1 MSIATKYGDHGLTC
15 LSFGPKVM
23 KDHARIEANGA
34 VDELCSYLGIARS
47 LVKIK
52 ATKIMIESVQ
62 RDLFTICA
70 EIAAGPAASRLK
82 TRIGIYDVNRLNA
95 MVEEIEKLKVCKYG
109 PGFYLPGQ
117 DFISSV
123 LDISRS
129 VARRA
134 ERRVVTLKKRKML
147 KNAHITA
154 YLNRLSD
161 LLYLLVRR
169 HEKSH
174 CKL

>member
-1 MSIATKYGDHGLTC
+1 MSIATKRGDHGLTC

-34 VDELCSYLGIARS
+34 IDELCSYLGVARS
-47 LVKIK
+47 LINTK
-52 ATKIMIESVQ
+52 ATKKMIESVQ
-62 RDLFTICA
+62 RDLFAICA

-82 TRIGIYDVNRLNA
+82 VRICVNDVNRLDG
-95 MVEEIEKLKVCKYG
+95 MVKEIERSKPCKFG

-117 DFISSV
+117 DFVSSV
-123 LDISRS
+123 LDIARS

-134 ERRVVTLKKRKML
+134 ERRVVTLKKRRML

-169 HEKSH
+169 HEKGH